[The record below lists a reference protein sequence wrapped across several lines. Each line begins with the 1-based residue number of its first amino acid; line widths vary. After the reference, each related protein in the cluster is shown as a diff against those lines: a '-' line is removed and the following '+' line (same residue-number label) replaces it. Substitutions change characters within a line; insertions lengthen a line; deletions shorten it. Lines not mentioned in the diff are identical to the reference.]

1 MIQRSFK
8 RRAILLDRDGTV
20 CREVGY
26 IDSPDKIELLP
37 GSAEAIGEASKAGYQ
52 VVLITNQ
59 AGIARRLFDEETLA
73 DVHDRLRELLGEHG
87 ARLDGIYY
95 CPHHPDAD
103 HPTYGGECDCR
114 KPKPGLLTRARDEM
128 GIDLAGSY
136 MIGDHGRDAAAAIE
150 AGVVPIMVRTG
161 HGARQLED
169 PEHRAR
175 LQSVH
180 VEDDLRAAVRWILD
194 RERSPA

>member
-1 MIQRSFK
+1 MSRRSFK
-8 RRAILLDRDGTV
+8 RRAIMIDRDGTV

-37 GSAEAIGEASKAGYQ
+37 GSAEAIVEASNAGYQ

-73 DVHDRLRELLGEHG
+73 DIHDRLRELLGARG

-103 HPTYGGECDCR
+103 HPTYGGECVCR
-114 KPKPGLLTRARDEM
+114 KPKPGLLTRALDEM

-136 MIGDHGRDAAAAIE
+136 MIGDHERDAAAAIE
-150 AGVVPIMVRTG
+150 AGVVPVMVRTG
-161 HGARQLED
+161 HGAQQLED

-175 LQSVH
+175 LSSVH
-180 VEDDLRAAVRWILD
+180 VENDLTDAIRWILD
-194 RERSPA
+194 RDGSPA